1 MIMTHEILAD
11 EGEVDCFG
19 VRGAGR
25 MDLPCEIVEEFRALR
40 HALRESRERLHRSAL
55 ESARRICAL
64 TSEVDRLE
72 KLNAACRQRL
82 DVPDGGGPV
91 AEMSRRLARY
101 REENEALRKEACRAG
116 MLDKALRDAHAECM
130 RMAVERDRLAE
141 ELVSTLRRGSIS

>member
-11 EGEVDCFG
+11 QGEVDCFR
-19 VRGAGR
+19 VRGAAK

-82 DVPDGGGPV
+82 DLPEGAGPV

-101 REENEALRKEACRAG
+101 REENEVLRKEACRAG
-116 MLDKALRDAHAECM
+116 MLDKALRDAHAECS
-130 RMAVERDRLAE
+130 RMAAERDRLAE
-141 ELVSTLRRGSIS
+141 ELVLTLRRVSFS